1 MDSVQNLQTQYDNAN
16 LSVMGGLPDYKQ
28 NAPESTGYNKD

>member
-16 LSVMGGLPDYKQ
+16 VSIMGGIPD
-28 NAPESTGYNKD
+28 